1 MSDTNLRAVPVKGAE
16 HILTWAQAKI
26 AAEAGVMRTLS
37 AIVNNRKSRGV
48 NTSDLKRRHCETYTD
63 NIIVAQGELAVGQ
76 EFNLFWDGRLG
87 DLEAADV
94 GGLLD
99 VRASTR
105 LDHDLCLH
113 EWDKDERPYVSVLV
127 DGFRCVIHGW
137 FFGFEGKQTKYW
149 RDGAKGWP
157 AFWVPRGE
165 LHDLSEL
172 HHWVALNRPVG
183 PVA

>member
-1 MSDTNLRAVPVKGAE
+1 MKDKER
-16 HILTWAQAKI
+16 ILKWAQLQL

-37 AIVNNRKSRGV
+37 AIFNNRSSRGV

-63 NIIVAQGELAVGQ
+63 NIIGAQAEFAVAQ

-87 DLEAADV
+87 DLEARDV
-94 GGLLD
+94 GGLLE

-113 EWDKDERPYVSVLV
+113 EWDKDDAPYVSVLV
-127 DGFRCVIHGW
+127 DGARFVMHGW
-137 FFGFEGKQTKYW
+137 FLGSEGKKPEFW

-157 AFWVPRGE
+157 AFWVPRGL
-165 LHDLSEL
+165 LHDLDDL
-172 HHWVALNRPVG
+172 RDWVATYRDKVSL
-183 PVA
+183 